1 MVLHLLVYLIHV
13 CDQLGEALVF
23 CACIYIQYCRH
34 GLLYFHATQWT
45 TFCEDTRIST
55 EHGGPLRNSPRT
67 VFVVPIRSWIKT
79 KHGTRCF

>member
-1 MVLHLLVYLIHV
+1 MILRFNFWKKNENNNEKKKKKTLKL
-13 CDQLGEALVF
+13 D
-23 CACIYIQYCRH
+23 IQYCRH